1 MRYKTIKFII
11 EVEFLDTIKSAIQPL
26 LKEDGTVDPDS
37 MKDYQEF
44 LSKVIDVFDK
54 KNGFSV
60 KDIDKSS
67 RSETSYY
74 YTAIRKDEEANES
87 IKCVIFFRVSDHEF
101 KKPDNSED
109 DYDIARSRSRYYQNK
124 ANRYKKPESK
134 SRQRWKFKKVLVN
147 GKEFNSYEEALNK
160 VDITVKSL

>member
-54 KNGFSV
+54 KMVSV
-60 KDIDKSS
+60 LRILTKVVEVKHLITILQYEKMRKPMNLSS
-67 RSETSYY
+67 
-74 YTAIRKDEEANES
+74 
-87 IKCVIFFRVSDHEF
+87 V
-101 KKPDNSED
+101 
-109 DYDIARSRSRYYQNK
+109 
-124 ANRYKKPESK
+124 
-134 SRQRWKFKKVLVN
+134 
-147 GKEFNSYEEALNK
+147 
-160 VDITVKSL
+160 